1 MKRCI
6 SAFAVLVMVLL
17 LALQG
22 SMAAAEEPI
31 TLRFS
36 WWGSASRAEVY
47 NAICDAFEAAYPQ
60 YVIEREFTS
69 GTAKY
74 MELLATQVAGGNA
87 PDIVSMHPRYQADY
101 VSRGVLLDLAPYI
114 DQGVI
119 DTGRIDAS
127 ILASG
132 MVDGKLYGLPQGI
145 NVSEWF
151 VNKTYCDM
159 FGVTVPD
166 EKSFWTWDE
175 FVQNAYTFRK
185 NALAAGY
192 DVYLAEESIDY
203 NYFRLYARSR
213 GAEIFTED
221 GQLGHDAQLLADY
234 WSIWK
239 RLRDDDVIPS
249 AEDTV
254 VDKNASLEEKFFT
267 IGKVATIEKAVGQY
281 DQYAEACDFET
292 AIMHVPAFEGTNN
305 GVYIE
310 GCHIGISAQADQ
322 AHQDGAALFVNFF
335 VNDPR
340 SVEHLQLQQ
349 GIQANSEMSKLV
361 STLVGED
368 KQKII
373 TWIEHW
379 IYDLGLPSGV
389 NPPTGFSAVANLFEE
404 YRQYVSF
411 GSMTPAEAANAFVA
425 DAEAVLMAK

>member
-1 MKRCI
+1 MKK
-6 SAFAVLVMVLL
+6 FLAVFLL
-17 LALQG
+17 LTMSFSFMTA
-22 SMAAAEEPI
+22 MAAAEEPV

-47 NAICDAFEAAYPQ
+47 NAICDAFEEAYPQ
-60 YVIEREFTS
+60 YVIEREFAS

-101 VSRGVLLDLAPYI
+101 VSRGVLQDLAGYI
-114 DQGVI
+114 ADGVI
-119 DTGRIDAS
+119 DVSKIDAS

-151 VNKTYCDM
+151 VNKTYCEM
-159 FGVTVPD
+159 FGVKVPD
-166 EKSFWTWDE
+166 ENSFWTWDE
-175 FVQNAYTFRK
+175 FVENCYTFRK
-185 NALAAGY
+185 NALEAGY

-221 GQLGHDAQLLADY
+221 GKLGHDAQMLADY
-234 WSIWK
+234 WNIWK
-239 RLRDDDVIPS
+239 KLRDDGVIPS

-267 IGKVATIEKAVGQY
+267 VGKVATIEKAVGQY
-281 DQYAEACDFET
+281 DQYAEASQFDIG
-292 AIMHVPAFEGTNN
+292 IMHVPAFESTNN

-310 GCHIGISAQADQ
+310 GCHIGVSAQSDQ
-322 AHQDGAALFVNFF
+322 AHQEGAALFVNFF

-349 GIQANSEMSKLV
+349 GIQANTEMSQLV
-361 STLVGED
+361 STLVTEE
-368 KQKII
+368 KQTII
-373 TWIEHW
+373 AWIENW
-379 IYDLGLPSGV
+379 IYHLGLSSGV
-389 NPPTGFSAVANLFEE
+389 NPPTGFSAVSNLFEE

-411 GSMTPAEAANAFVA
+411 GSMTPEEAAAAFVA
-425 DAEAVLMAK
+425 DAEAILAEE

>member
-1 MKRCI
+1 MKKIMACML
-6 SAFAVLVMVLL
+6 AVILLMSLGQTTVL
-17 LALQG
+17 
-22 SMAAAEEPI
+22 AEEPV

-60 YVIEREFTS
+60 YKIEREFVS
-69 GTAKY
+69 STAKY
-74 MELLATQVAGGNA
+74 MELLATQVAGNNA

-101 VSRGVLLDLAPYI
+101 VSRNVLLDLAPYI
-114 DQGVI
+114 ESGVVDTSLI
-119 DTGRIDAS
+119 DDS
-127 ILASG
+127 ILSSG

-151 VNKTYCDM
+151 VNTTYLEQ
-159 FGVTVPD
+159 FGIEIPD
-166 EKSFWTWDE
+166 EDTFWTWDE
-175 FVQNAYTFRK
+175 FIENCYTFRE
-185 NALAAGY
+185 NALAAGQ

-221 GQLGHDAQLLADY
+221 GQLGHDAQILADY

-239 RLRDDDVIPS
+239 KLQEDDVIPS

-267 IGKVATIEKAVGQY
+267 TGKVAIIEKAVGQY
-281 DQYAEACDFET
+281 DQYAEASQFDT
-292 AIMHVPAFEGTNN
+292 AIMHVPAIEGTSN

-310 GCHIGISAQADQ
+310 GCHIGISAQSDK

-340 SVEHLQLQQ
+340 SAEHLQLQQ
-349 GIQANSEMSKLV
+349 GIQANSEMNELVATLV
-361 STLVGED
+361 SED
-368 KQKII
+368 KQEII
-373 TWIEHW
+373 SWIENW
-379 IYDLGLPSGV
+379 INNIGLPSGV
-389 NPPTGFSAVANLFEE
+389 NPPTGFSEVANLFEE

-411 GSMTPAEAANAFVA
+411 GNMTPEEAAQAFVN
-425 DAEAVLMAK
+425 DANEVLKD